1 MKEKTKE
8 YIGIFSFLAA
18 AFFFYSQFKTNAA
31 NMTEGPLAS
40 VLVIIVLL
48 AVSYLLYKTTRWSLI
63 NITKD
68 KRPKEIQEIDPI
80 E

>member
-40 VLVIIVLL
+40 VLVIVLL

>member
-18 AFFFYSQFKTNAA
+18 AIFFYSQFKTNAA
-31 NMTEGPLAS
+31 NMTEGPLTS
-40 VLVIIVLL
+40 VLVLVLL
-48 AVSYLLYKTTRWSLI
+48 VVSYLLYKTTRWSLI

-68 KRPKEIQEIDPI
+68 KRPKEVQEIDPI

>member
-40 VLVIIVLL
+40 VLVIVLL
-48 AVSYLLYKTTRWSLI
+48 GVSYLLYKTTRWSLI

-68 KRPKEIQEIDPI
+68 KRPKDIQEQDPI

>member
-18 AFFFYSQFKTNAA
+18 AIFFYSQFKTNAA
-31 NMTEGPLAS
+31 NITEGPLAS
-40 VLVIIVLL
+40 VLVLVLL

-68 KRPKEIQEIDPI
+68 KRPKEVQEIDPI

>member
-40 VLVIIVLL
+40 VLVIVLL
-48 AVSYLLYKTTRWSLI
+48 AVSYFLYKTTRWSLI

>member
-1 MKEKTKE
+1 MREKTKE

-18 AFFFYSQFKTNAA
+18 AIFFYSQFKTNAA
-31 NMTEGPLAS
+31 NITEGPLAS
-40 VLVIIVLL
+40 VLVLVLL

-68 KRPKEIQEIDPI
+68 KRPKDIQEQDPI
-80 E
+80 K

>member
-40 VLVIIVLL
+40 VLVIVLL
-48 AVSYLLYKTTRWSLI
+48 TVSYLLYKTTRWSLI

>member
-18 AFFFYSQFKTNAA
+18 EIFFYSQFKINAS
-31 NMTEGPLAS
+31 NMTEGPLGSAL
-40 VLVIIVLL
+40 VLTLL

-63 NITKD
+63 NITED

>member
-40 VLVIIVLL
+40 ILVLVLL
-48 AVSYLLYKTTRWSLI
+48 VVSYLLYKTTRWSLI

-68 KRPKEIQEIDPI
+68 KRPKEVQKQDPI

>member
-40 VLVIIVLL
+40 VLVIVLL
-48 AVSYLLYKTTRWSLI
+48 AVSYLLYKTTRWSLM

-68 KRPKEIQEIDPI
+68 KRPKEIQEVDPI

>member
-40 VLVIIVLL
+40 VLVIVLL
-48 AVSYLLYKTTRWSLI
+48 AVSYLLYKTTRWSLM
-63 NITKD
+63 NIIKD
-68 KRPKEIQEIDPI
+68 KRPKEIQDIDPI

>member
-18 AFFFYSQFKTNAA
+18 AIFFYSQFKINGA

-40 VLVIIVLL
+40 VLVLALL
-48 AVSYLLYKTTRWSLI
+48 GISYLLYKITRWSLI
-63 NITKD
+63 NIAKD
-68 KRPKEIQEIDPI
+68 KRPKEVQEIDPI
-80 E
+80 D

>member
-31 NMTEGPLAS
+31 DMTEGPLAS
-40 VLVIIVLL
+40 VLVIVLL
-48 AVSYLLYKTTRWSLI
+48 AVSYLLYKTTRWSLM
-63 NITKD
+63 NIIKD
-68 KRPKEIQEIDPI
+68 KRPKEIQDIDPI

>member
-1 MKEKTKE
+1 MKEKTNE

-18 AFFFYSQFKTNAA
+18 GMFFYTQFKTNAA
-31 NMTEGPLAS
+31 NMTEGSLAS
-40 VLVIIVLL
+40 VLVIVLL
-48 AVSYLLYKTTRWSLI
+48 GVSYLLYKTTRWSLI

-68 KRPKEIQEIDPI
+68 KRHKEIQNQDPI

>member
-18 AFFFYSQFKTNAA
+18 AIFFYSQYKTNAA

-40 VLVIIVLL
+40 VLVILLL

-68 KRPKEIQEIDPI
+68 KRPKEVQEIDPI

>member
-40 VLVIIVLL
+40 VLVIMLL

-68 KRPKEIQEIDPI
+68 KRPKEIQKIDPI

>member
-18 AFFFYSQFKTNAA
+18 AIFFYSQFMTNAA

-40 VLVIIVLL
+40 VLVIVLL

-68 KRPKEIQEIDPI
+68 KRPKEIQKIDPI

>member
-40 VLVIIVLL
+40 VLVILL
-48 AVSYLLYKTTRWSLI
+48 LTVSYLLYKTTRWSLI

-68 KRPKEIQEIDPI
+68 KRPKEIQKQDPI